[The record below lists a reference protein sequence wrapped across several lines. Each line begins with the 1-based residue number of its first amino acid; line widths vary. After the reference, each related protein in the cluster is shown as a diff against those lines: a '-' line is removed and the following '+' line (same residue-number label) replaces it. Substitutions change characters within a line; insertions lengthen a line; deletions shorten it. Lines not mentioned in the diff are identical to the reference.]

1 MARTRLS
8 RLQIGSVQ
16 IYNPARLSTLH
27 SLANPWAMTMKRFV
41 FPLAVTLCLVAVVSQ
56 HSVVLAK
63 DNWIS
68 LRSKNFYLVGNASEK
83 EIRKVALKLEQFREV
98 LTRALPNIRFNS
110 PVPTTVVVFK
120 DHRSYGPFKPRP
132 NTAGY
137 FQAGPDVNYIT
148 LTTEPPGGNDPNFV
162 RRSSP
167 GGRDPAYEV
176 IFHEYTHLL
185 VNNSFD
191 NAPLWF
197 NEGIAEYYSS
207 FIISD
212 DQKIV
217 LGRNIGEHVYLLRDN
232 KMLPLKTLFE
242 VDHKSPHY
250 NESKKQ
256 GIFYAQSWALVHYL
270 LIGKA
275 GKREQL
281 GKFLDLISARVALA
295 DACQQAFGMPL
306 EAMEKE
312 LRNYVNQNRYNEL
325 AGHFERKLEFDT
337 NMPVAPLT
345 EAEAQAYL
353 GDLLLHSYRKDAYT
367 YLEKA
372 LKLDPNLG
380 MAHAS
385 LGMAY
390 FREGKVDEARASL
403 ARAVELNSQNY
414 LAHYYYAFTLSRSTP
429 ESGPVAGYAPE
440 VSKKIREHLQ
450 KAIALRPDYM
460 ESYNLLA
467 FVSLVSGENMPEAIE
482 SLKKA
487 LKVSPGRHDFSFTLA
502 QLYAR
507 SGDYKNARPV
517 LEQLTQSNAEEYI
530 RQGSEMILQQ
540 IKGIEGREG
549 TFVDQLKQTTASNA
563 GAPVLVNVGPETAAN
578 GSGTSS
584 STPAIQTPPVP
595 IDPSHYLREV
605 LRAPAAGETQLQG
618 TLLRLECDAKGIVF
632 VVQTETGLLRLR
644 TASFEDVEITTY
656 DTNVKGEIACGE
668 RKPANLVVVCYLPNS
683 DKRVKA
689 DGTLKSIEFVPP
701 DFKLKATP

>member
-1 MARTRLS
+1 M
-8 RLQIGSVQ
+8 
-16 IYNPARLSTLH
+16 
-27 SLANPWAMTMKRFV
+27 MMKRFV
-41 FPLAVTLCLVAVVSQ
+41 FPLALSLCLLVVVSQ
-56 HSVVLAK
+56 PSVVVAK

-68 LRSKNFYLVGNASEK
+68 LRSKNFFLVGNASEK

-98 LTRALPNIRFNS
+98 LTHALPNIRFNS

-120 DHRSYGPFKPRP
+120 DNRSYAPFKPHA

-148 LTTEPPGGNDPNFV
+148 LTTEVPGADTFYT
-162 RRSSP
+162 RP

-185 VNNSFD
+185 VNNTFD

-197 NEGIAEYYSS
+197 NEGFAEYYSS

-217 LGRNIGEHVYLLRDN
+217 LGRNIGEHVFLLRDN
-232 KMLPLKTLFE
+232 KMLPLKTLFA

-250 NESKKQ
+250 NEAKKQ

-275 GKREQL
+275 GKKEQL
-281 GKFLDLISARVALA
+281 SKFLDLMNSHVAVE
-295 DACQQAFGMPL
+295 DACQRAFGMPL

-325 AGHFERKLEFDT
+325 TGHFERKLELDT
-337 NMPVAPLT
+337 NLPVAPLT

-353 GDLLLHSYRKDAYT
+353 GDLMLHSHRKDAYT

-390 FREGKVDEARASL
+390 FREGKVNEARASL

-414 LAHYYYAFTLSRSTP
+414 LTHYYYAFTLSRTTPDSEPVAAYTP
-429 ESGPVAGYAPE
+429 ENL
-440 VSKKIREHLQ
+440 KKIREHLQ
-450 KAIALRPDYM
+450 KAIALRPDYT

-487 LKVSPGRHDFSFTLA
+487 LTTSPGRHDFSFTLA

-507 SGDYKNARPV
+507 SGDYKAAQQM
-517 LEQLTQSNAEEYI
+517 LEELSKSNAEEYL
-530 RQGSEMILQQ
+530 RQSAEMLLQQ
-540 IKGIEGREG
+540 LKGIQDREG
-549 TFVDQLKQTTASNA
+549 TYVDQLQEARAQKAS
-563 GAPVLVNVGPETAAN
+563 GPPSLVNVGPESNAN
-578 GSGTSS
+578 GPGSGSK
-584 STPAIQTPPVP
+584 STVSPQVPPVP
-595 IDPSHYLREV
+595 VDPSAYLREV

-632 VVQTETGLLRLR
+632 VVQTEAGLLRLK
-644 TASFEDVEITTY
+644 AANFEDVEITTY
-656 DTNVKGEIACGE
+656 DTSVKGEITCGE
-668 RKPANLVVVCYLPNS
+668 RKPANLVVVCYLPNA

-701 DFKLKATP
+701 DFKLKPTG